1 MDIDFTKGKQSE
13 SGSLTLFSHHSPF
26 LDGHVQSDELLQQVL
41 YIPKAEAARQGLV
54 ISGQQSSL
62 LGEFSTIKA
71 SVTHQNIC
79 CFFLTKEASVC
90 QEESGVFLSFPEELG
105 VCLEQPQ
112 IPETLCAKHMY

>member
-13 SGSLTLFSHHSPF
+13 SGSLTLFSHDSPF
-26 LDGHVQSDELLQQVL
+26 LDGHVQLLQQVL

-62 LGEFSTIKA
+62 SGEFSTIKA

-90 QEESGVFLSFPEELG
+90 QGESGVFLSFPEELG
-105 VCLEQPQ
+105 VRLEQPQ
-112 IPETLCAKHMY
+112 IPETLCAKQMY